1 MAVAT
6 RNRSKS
12 ASISKSALDQV
23 GSLLQDLSA
32 KPKEEMS
39 IREAIDQ
46 LREPIQ
52 AAMAKGYTY
61 EDIVQILTESG
72 ISTTV
77 TTVKRYISLGNP
89 PRGKSAASKGRG
101 KRTGEAQAVGS
112 SGRDKSSASPL
123 SSEAEEAPKA
133 TRGRKKAS
141 AAVEEPVAEPK
152 KSNTKATRGRKKAI

>member
-1 MAVAT
+1 MAAP

-32 KPKEEMS
+32 KPKQEMS

-46 LREPIQ
+46 LRGPIQ

-61 EDIVQILTESG
+61 EDIVQILSESG

-89 PRGKSAASKGRG
+89 PRRKTGGKGQG
-101 KRTGEAQAVGS
+101 KRAAATVEEV
-112 SGRDKSSASPL
+112 
-123 SSEAEEAPKA
+123 EAEAEPPAPKA
-133 TRGRKKAS
+133 TRGKKA
-141 AAVEEPVAEPK
+141 AVAEAPVETPPK
-152 KSNTKATRGRKKAI
+152 PATRGRKPSSTTATRGRKKST